1 MEKEKKVK
9 KERLV
14 EPDVR
19 ELLGLPREKPMGDE
33 QFALQVALFA
43 YAENLIDELRETMR
57 FAGSIGS

>member
-19 ELLGLPREKPMGDE
+19 ELLDLPREKQMGDE

-43 YAENLIDELRETMR
+43 HAENLIDELRETMR
-57 FAGSIGS
+57 FAGGIGS

>member
-19 ELLGLPREKPMGDE
+19 GLLGLPKEKPMGDE
-33 QFALQVALFA
+33 QFALQVALFT
-43 YAENLIDELRETMR
+43 YAEQLIDELRETMR
-57 FAGSIGS
+57 FAGGIGS